1 MSAAPPADEALVIA
15 PLADHVA
22 HLPLIAAWNVQS
34 WGAATGRSYDGY
46 VARLNGYLS
55 RGPLPMALIAL
66 SDGRPA
72 GTACVNLDDMS
83 TRPHLAPWLANLYV
97 DPAYRRRGIGAALVR
112 AAEDAARA
120 VGRARLY
127 PYTPNQERLYAALG
141 WRVIERDVYEGE
153 DVAVMV
159 REL

>member
-1 MSAAPPADEALVIA
+1 MTVTSPADEALVIA
-15 PLADHVA
+15 PLVDHVA
-22 HLPLIAAWNVQS
+22 HLPLIAEWNVRS
-34 WGAATGRSYDGY
+34 WGAATGRSHDGY
-46 VARLNGYLS
+46 VARLTGYLS

-66 SDGRPA
+66 SDRRPA

-83 TRPHLAPWLANLYV
+83 TRPGLSPWLANLYV
-97 DPAYRRRGIGAALVR
+97 DPAFRRRGIGSALVR

-120 VGRARLY
+120 AGHPRLHL
-127 PYTPNQERLYAALG
+127 YTPNQERLYAALG
-141 WRVIERDVYEGE
+141 WRVVERDVYDGE